1 MTDRDQQE
9 SRSRCPATGDTVN
22 ELPSAIQPAAE
33 RVKPSN
39 NEHCNQCGA
48 AINAAEG
55 IASSRL
61 RPQDAAAQAMAA
73 KRLAYVKGLLAPY
86 RLSPLH

>member
-1 MTDRDQQE
+1 MLDRKQQ
-9 SRSRCPATGDTVN
+9 RARLRRPATGDTVN
-22 ELPSAIQPAAE
+22 EHPSAIQPATD

-55 IASSRL
+55 IASLRL